1 MINCWHF
8 FTFLK
13 RMGKLYSICKMDWI
27 ANAVQRPVSLVD
39 DKDGGNLQTEP
50 IKLSSLIWAHM

>member
-27 ANAVQRPVSLVD
+27 ANAVQGPVSLMD
-39 DKDGGNLQTEP
+39 DKDAG
-50 IKLSSLIWAHM
+50 KLTD